1 MEKSSWGLV
10 IVFLIIG
17 LLVGGLFVGLAMP
30 RTETK
35 YVENKTTDIQYVDK
49 PVIVYQDRNVTQTI
63 SVPDAK
69 GYFETLT
76 SDFMNAVEENDTLLT
91 CKGTE
96 YDFDQ
101 ISVKTVYYNGASL
114 VFNKSDMSKYT
125 ITEQIKLKY
134 LDKDLENGDYC
145 TYTVTGIYEPTE
157 DPEITAVLK

>member
-76 SDFMNAVEENDTLLT
+76 SDFMNAVADKDSLLT
-91 CKGTE
+91 CNGTE
-96 YDFDQ
+96 YSLDQ
-101 ISVKTVYYNGASL
+101 ISVQKVYYNGASL
-114 VFNKSDMSKYT
+114 VFDKSDMSEYT
-125 ITEQIKLKY
+125 VTEQIKLKY
-134 LDKDLENGDYC
+134 LDKDLEHGNYC
-145 TYTVTGIYEPTE
+145 TYDVSGFYEPNE
-157 DPEITAVLK
+157 DPVLSW